1 MASGHRPTR
10 PADSSFWGGVAGPDK
25 FTERARRVLT
35 LVREEAQR
43 PNYHYVGTERLLLG
57 LIREGGGIGAGVLR
71 S

>member
-1 MASGHRPTR
+1 M
-10 PADSSFWGGVAGPDK
+10 AGPDK